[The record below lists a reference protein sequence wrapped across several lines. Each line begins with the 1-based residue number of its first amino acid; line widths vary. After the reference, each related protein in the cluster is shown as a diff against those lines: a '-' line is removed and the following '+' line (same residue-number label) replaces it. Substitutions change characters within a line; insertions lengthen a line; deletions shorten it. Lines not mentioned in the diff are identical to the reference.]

1 MRETIKKIMAVF
13 AIMMLMLNSSA
24 MVLISAAVDAIENII
39 DESKING
46 IYEINL
52 EKYVNYK
59 MQDVEKGAGVLLQYN
74 LKTGIEYTDGQESKP
89 LNSTGVLL
97 KFPKIEDSYPEKVE
111 VEAISTKA
119 TNGSD
124 EAKDWTYVYDEE
136 NGEIRIGAFNQ
147 ENDNGEI
154 YNQYEDGARDE
165 YRVICYYGEGT
176 YVDDN
181 TNRKLEVTGILQLNI
196 KNNDEEIKKKTEIK
210 KEDIVKENI
219 SGLISTEV
227 NTSDIY
233 NGFIKSNANNNT
245 DYKTNY
251 TENLKINV
259 SYKDNYDEAIIKT
272 NNYVVKTEEK
282 NKIKN
287 EVEEETKD
295 IIYTKSEINKNEIL
309 NKLGANG
316 YLKLYDQDDELL
328 GEVNKDTEVNEN
340 GIIEFQYE
348 KEVTNLK
355 IVISRPEQFGNI
367 EIKNERQIK
376 ENLREEN
383 VNKIQVKNNISLLK
397 NEKETIKKIN
407 EETQQEEEI
416 EREYQKEIYSFES
429 VNFEKIKNSETKMDV
444 SVDKTDWTNNVQ
456 NDVTFTATL
465 VTNDI
470 KYSLFK
476 NPTITLK
483 MPSEVEKVILGDVSV
498 LYDENLQI
506 ANTEVIEEDGC
517 KVIKISLNGEQS
529 QYTIDSLVNGANVII
544 PATVI
549 VKKDVS
555 SVDTQVKINYENE
568 KDLSN
573 NELVTDVHIYSI
585 FNQLDVNNSKEVSI
599 ENESSTSNFENNKN
613 IVEERDLSKDDIE
626 LNVKA
631 YVGSKEISNG
641 DVVYEEQI
649 IKYEINVINKTNERL
664 NGISVLGKVPDG
676 TVYGSV
682 DIGTYWE
689 GKYDYVK
696 DEELKEY
703 NLEINS
709 LEANQSLTKFYEVI
723 VNDLDDNEKVKDI
736 INEVEVKSKD
746 KVICSKEIKNTVKNA
761 EMVSYLKSYIGRDE
775 KNSLHYWLYVKNL
788 SDKTLKN
795 VKVET
800 DEFPKELIF
809 KKSELTNMASTD
821 NFGSFKD
828 NKYTAEIESINPGEY
843 VCIRILVNVGN
854 FDDNINEFEEK
865 LSFKANSV
873 YISNENRRMVYPE
886 YVTVVQTLDKE
897 GEKVEPDT
905 ELTYKVS
912 IKNESKIRTQIN
924 ILDYLPKGVKGQKA
938 TFQKW
943 IFPNDDLVTT
953 YDLEQEA
960 NKEYERE
967 ETTINIG
974 NTILDSSGNPLGD
987 IYYQQL
993 FIPAGRTLDI
1003 VFTAKTMDVS
1013 EPTVAS
1019 NYMTVSG
1026 EYIHTKVS
1034 NTVSC
1039 TIVPKGWVD
1048 PDPDNPDPDNPNPDN
1063 PDPDNP
1069 DPDNPDPDNPD
1080 PDDPD
1085 PDNPNSDRYSISGEV
1100 WFDKDENG
1108 IRDRESNMSGI
1119 TVKIYNADNNVIL
1132 KDKNDEARV
1141 LSTDADGNYKFTD
1154 LTNGRYL
1161 VLFEFDT
1168 DNYDVT
1174 QYKVSG
1180 VDDSINSD
1188 VVLKNV
1194 SIDGIEKKV
1203 AITDIITINSSNVTN
1218 IDMGLIYKAK
1228 FDLRLDKYVSKIK
1241 VMNSNGTKEYNYD
1254 EGKITKVEIAAKQVN
1269 NTTVEI
1275 QYKMKITNEGTA
1287 DGYVTEISDYL
1298 PDGLTLNDSNWK
1310 IKSNGTVYTNI
1321 LSGAKIESG
1330 ESKEI
1335 LLNVTKKLTT
1345 DTVGKFV
1352 NSAEITGSLNT
1363 KNLKDID
1370 SVEGNK
1376 DVNED
1381 DYSDATVIISI
1392 KTGLVRNIIFTFFI
1406 CLFVGVIIYLIY
1418 LKKVKIKNVFRIF
1431 MVVLVMSIFIQSA
1444 AVQAY
1449 LDITGWVDEENHTYP
1464 SWDEVDGVLVNRNVD
1479 FICMDN
1485 GLGMCHEHH
1494 HWYQQ
1499 STEKTDETTEEKSRI
1514 EEYVKITKDDSGAK
1528 FTIEDG
1534 KYKIGPY
1541 KISWNYASEITI
1553 TGKYVTND
1561 GTTIK
1566 THDISSSQMSITQ
1579 SGMSEVIYFILPL
1592 QTIEVNNV
1600 NVKAVHKDGLQITY
1614 EHKWRYVWS
1623 PVSYDNHTTMTHDNL
1638 QRMKPKDGWDSEPI
1652 IEKYDTTDNV
1662 TMATKTWYG
1671 HSKIIKKDKDTG
1683 ETLEGVK
1690 FKIEGGPANITS
1702 IGTTNS
1708 NGVIN
1713 FKKLQPGEYTLTEI
1727 EVPSGYNLSLQPK
1740 PQQVTIT
1747 NGETTIVRIKNRL
1760 YGDLRII
1767 KADQE
1772 TYDKMNGVGFL
1783 IFKDDSDGTR
1793 KYIKSYKYKQK
1804 EPAIVTWT
1812 TDINKAKCFYSGEKD
1827 SEVDGYITGNISSSK
1842 GTVLL
1847 KNLPIRDGSSTKVTY
1862 YAQEYRFDYDKN
1874 PDLIYYKLDKSKV
1887 ISKKLVT
1894 NASGRSMD
1902 DSDRTELLRRVTKNF
1917 LGTDYIR
1924 NQLKD
1929 VPLEVMGNELYF
1941 RICKSTPSSD
1951 FINLVNKEFRGFNPN
1966 NGYTKEDMQRLVDL
1980 IFFENNTRMSTIA
1993 NNIFADDEAIK
2004 QYSGRLCSIVDI
2016 KGGSVQ
2022 TSMSDYLYDSLKSQ
2036 TVFLMKNKQ
2045 YTIDVRGY
2053 VWEDIQVSKQTKR
2066 NDLYKNDDADIKDLP
2081 ASDVTVRLYAELNQN
2096 GGLPTLVATTDE
2108 DGNYKFKGAQFVLD
2122 ANGNKVLDE
2131 NGDPKIQYNI
2141 IIENLHN
2148 YNIEFE
2154 YNGLKYECVKTEKE
2168 LFPNKQN
2175 AYEMENSSKAKE
2187 KDKDRTNF
2195 NNSYATIKGKT
2206 ALANNVTE
2214 GQVSNTSNADTSTLT
2229 YESKEHVSTLVQNTG
2244 YSVESAKGKVTPFE
2258 NVSMKADTNTAGCD
2272 FKDMYDLLP
2281 SGAREI
2287 SNINLGLDKR
2297 EQPDLAIVTD
2307 IDNIKLSINGY
2318 GHTYNYRQR
2327 HVLEGIPDKDLNPG
2341 YDATMDR
2348 FRVSVKYPT
2357 TGNYKELS
2365 YTRGVYDSYIAYTK
2379 ENSTDESRLRMFVTY
2394 RIAVKNESS
2403 QLISRV
2409 SLRNYADARYSEI
2422 RNSYIYGTNKDITT
2436 EWNNNNKPITYD
2448 NKSINIWETQLIGQD
2463 IPAGGCMYV
2472 YLTYEVSTATIIDMA
2487 NLKPDGETK
2496 VELAENVTEISSY
2509 STYDS
2514 SGNVYAGI
2522 DKDSAPNNIA
2532 YHNSETYEDDT
2543 DAAPDLYLT
2552 RKASKQ
2558 FSGLVF
2564 EDATDNQLK
2573 TGSERL
2579 GNGKYDEDTENAKNT
2594 EKKVENVEV
2603 KLVKYKSN
2611 LDTNNND
2618 VITLYNLGDGGRVV
2632 PTQAQTITGD
2642 GGTYNFTGF
2651 IPGEYYIVY
2660 TYGKY
2665 KYTDMN
2671 KENSQPSEV
2680 QSKVN
2685 GKAITTQEYKSTII
2699 DENTY
2704 RTLIDNDYNKIKDNN
2719 LWYWYENSGNSGKSS
2734 AVDDNDIRTKI
2745 NEYLSAITYG
2755 NKTAYEGES
2764 YNDNNGNNVTN
2775 ANHQLMKSYTGIMD
2789 VAIEDSRDQTTEY
2802 EKSGVSDEE
2811 KRNYQIK
2818 YGYDTNSGGN
2828 GETSDEVKRNYQ
2840 IKFGI
2845 VERPR
2850 QSLKVT
2856 KDIASVKLALANGQ
2870 IIAEGN
2876 KEDIQAG
2883 NVKYVVYP
2891 EGGPLK
2897 IEIDNEIIEGAD
2909 LDINYRINVQ
2919 NLSEVDYDNVNY
2931 YRYGAGKNNEYTT
2944 DLVTLTPAI
2953 ADYVDEKLS
2962 VTYDIDKNNREF
2974 KYYDATNDTKNIW
2987 QLLPTSGK
2995 EDKKLAGINISDSV
3009 FGHIKNR
3016 SNIVVKK
3023 TKDKILPKVTK
3034 RTTNYKDYCLLAKK
3048 KITSI
3053 STNSDN
3059 TFENYVELIE
3069 VCNSVGRFYGVQDGD
3084 NWKYET
3090 PGNFDLTQ
3098 EEEGKKLNINESDTN
3113 SDINP
3118 SKVTIMPPTGDNKIY
3133 YYIIGISCLVI
3144 LVGGIIIIK
3153 KKVL

>member
-309 NKLGANG
+309 NKLGENG

-328 GEVNKDTEVNEN
+328 GEVNKDTEANEN
-340 GIIEFQYE
+340 GIVELQYE

-355 IVISRPEQFGNI
+355 IVMSRPEQLGNI

-383 VNKIQVKNNISLLK
+383 VNKIQVKNDISLLK
-397 NEKETIKKIN
+397 NEKETIKQMN
-407 EETQQEEEI
+407 EETQEEEEI
-416 EREYQKEIYSFES
+416 EKEYQREIYSFES
-429 VNFEKIKNSETKMDV
+429 VDVEELKDSETKMDV
-444 SVDKTDWTNNVQ
+444 SIDKTDWTNNVQ

-476 NPTITLK
+476 NPTITIK

-498 LYDENLQI
+498 LYDGNLQI

-517 KVIKISLNGEQS
+517 KVIKISLNGEQT

-599 ENESSTSNFENNKN
+599 ENESSKSNFENNKN

-1464 SWDEVDGVLVNRNVD
+1464 SWDEVDGVFVNRNVY

-1485 GLGMCHEHH
+1485 GSGMCHEHH

-1499 STEKTDETTEEKSRI
+1499 STEKTDETTTEISRI

-1652 IEKYDTTDNV
+1652 VEKYDTTDNV

-1713 FKKLQPGEYTLTEI
+1713 FEKLQPGEYTLTEI

-1747 NGETTIVRIKNRL
+1747 NGRTTTVNIKNRL
-1760 YGDLRII
+1760 YGDLKII
-1767 KADQE
+1767 KVDKE
-1772 TYDKMNGVGFL
+1772 TLDKINGVGFL
-1783 IFKDDSDGTR
+1783 IFKEDDSGN
-1793 KYIKSYKYKQK
+1793 KNYIKTYSYKEN
-1804 EPAIVTWT
+1804 EPADVKWT
-1812 TDINKAKCFYSGEKD
+1812 TDIDEAKCFYSGEIE
-1827 SEVDGYITGNISSSK
+1827 SGGDGYTGNVSGTT

-1847 KNLPIRDGSSTKVTY
+1847 KNLPIREGSETEIEY
-1862 YAQEYRFDYDKN
+1862 YAQEYRFDYNKN

-1887 ISKKLVT
+1887 MSTTLVT
-1894 NASGRSMD
+1894 NASGKSMND
-1902 DSDRTELLRRVTKNF
+1902 NDRLAVMKRVTKKF
-1917 LGTDYIR
+1917 YKTDYIR
-1924 NQLKD
+1924 KLMKD
-1929 VPLEVMGNELYF
+1929 ESEGDLVTKIYTVIMGTGNITNREEKNEL
-1941 RICKSTPSSD
+1941 IDLLGSSTSD
-1951 FINLVNKEFRGFNPN
+1951 GYNADNIGKVINQIFKNNKN
-1966 NGYTKEDMQRLVDL
+1966 NNVLKNRAKYIFKNGNADTGAEDKKREYVDDL
-1980 IFFENNTRMSTIA
+1980 CNST
-1993 NNIFADDEAIK
+1993 
-2004 QYSGRLCSIVDI
+2004 GGDI
-2016 KGGSVQ
+2016 KSA
-2022 TSMSDYLYDSLKSQ
+2022 TREYIFHSLRCQ
-2036 TVFLMKNKQ
+2036 TVVLMKNKQ

-2141 IIENLHN
+2141 IIENLQN

-2187 KDKDRTNF
+2187 IENESVNLRKDF
-2195 NNSYATIKGKT
+2195 NNFYATITGDNS
-2206 ALANNVTE
+2206 L
-2214 GQVSNTSNADTSTLT
+2214 DTSKSETTGKVFGTDTTLT
-2229 YESKEHVSTLVQNTG
+2229 YESKAHVSTLVQNTS
-2244 YSVESAKGKVTPFE
+2244 YSVESADKKVNPKE
-2258 NVSMKADTNTAGCD
+2258 SVSMRADTNTAGCS

-2287 SNINLGLDKR
+2287 SNVNLGLYER

-2318 GHTYNYRQR
+2318 KHTYNYRQR
-2327 HVLEGIPDKDLNPG
+2327 NDYINDSSGFDVYVKNESTGKYKNLT
-2341 YDATMDR
+2341 YDRA
-2348 FRVSVKYPT
+2348 
-2357 TGNYKELS
+2357 
-2365 YTRGVYDSYIAYTK
+2365 VYDSYIAYTE
-2379 ENSTDESRLRMFVTY
+2379 ENKNNDSRLRMFVTY

-2403 QLISRV
+2403 GLISKV
-2409 SLRNYADARYSEI
+2409 SLRNYADARYERVS
-2422 RNSYIYGTNKDITT
+2422 NSYIYNKDDSTDTNNRVTWDIPNPNGTILVNET
-2436 EWNNNNKPITYD
+2436 ETK
-2448 NKSINIWETQLIGQD
+2448 IWETEIIDENIAPGE
-2463 IPAGGCMYV
+2463 CMYV
-2472 YLTYEVSTATIIDMA
+2472 YLTYEVSTDTIVEMATLQPNGGTNIPIG
-2487 NLKPDGETK
+2487 K
-2496 VELAENVTEISSY
+2496 NVTEIKAY
-2509 STYDS
+2509 QTYKILED
-2514 SGNVYAGI
+2514 GLMHTYAGI
-2522 DKDSAPNNIA
+2522 DKDSAPNNIKCG
-2532 YHNSETYEDDT
+2532 NTDTYEDDT
-2543 DAAPDLYLT
+2543 DAAPDLFLM
-2552 RKASKQ
+2552 RKNSKEI
-2558 FSGLVF
+2558 SGLVF
-2564 EDATDNQLK
+2564 EDK
-2573 TGSERL
+2573 TAEKLQTGKERL
-2579 GNGKYDEDTENAKNT
+2579 GNGKYDEDSENPENT
-2594 EKKVENVEV
+2594 EKKVGNVEV
-2603 KLVKYKSN
+2603 KLVKYDMNKGLTTEDDYVNDNIVN
-2611 LDTNNND
+2611 LYILGANGADTK
-2618 VITLYNLGDGGRVV
+2618 Y
-2632 PTQAQTITGD
+2632 AHTITES
-2642 GGTYNFTGF
+2642 GGTYNFTGLV
-2651 IPGEYYIVY
+2651 PGEYYIVY

-2665 KYTDMN
+2665 NYTN
-2671 KENSQPSEV
+2671 KDLRIT
-2680 QSKVN
+2680 SKN
-2685 GKAITTQEYKSTII
+2685 GNKQTYIGSKSVTTQEYKSTII

-2704 RTLIDNDYNKIKDNN
+2704 RTLIDNDYNEIKNSN
-2719 LWYWYENSGNSGKSS
+2719 LWYRYEDSGNFEKSS
-2734 AVDDNDIRTKI
+2734 AVDDENIRTNI
-2745 NEYLSAITYG
+2745 NKYLSVITYG
-2755 NKTAYEGES
+2755 NKTAYEGEE
-2764 YNDNNGNNVTN
+2764 YNGK
-2775 ANHQLMKSYTGIMD
+2775 HQVMKSYTGIMD

-2802 EKSGVSDEE
+2802 
-2811 KRNYQIK
+2811 
-2818 YGYDTNSGGN
+2818 GYDDMNANEN
-2828 GETSDEVKRNYQ
+2828 GQIVNKAERNYQ

-2850 QSLKVT
+2850 QSLKVE

-2870 IIAEGN
+2870 IIAEGK
-2876 KEDIQAG
+2876 KEDIQAE

-2962 VTYDIDKNNREF
+2962 VTYDIDKNNRKF

-3023 TKDKILPKVTK
+3023 TTDEILPKVTE
-3034 RTTNYKDYCLLAKK
+3034 TTDNYKNYNLLAKK
-3048 KITSI
+3048 KLTSI
-3053 STNSDN
+3053 STNTDN

-3069 VCNSVGRFYGVQDGD
+3069 VCNSVGRFYGVDSDREHPD
-3084 NWKYET
+3084 NNIWKYET
-3090 PGNFDLTQ
+3090 PGNFDVTNKDNLT
-3098 EEEGKKLNINESDTN
+3098 ESDTN
-3113 SDINP
+3113 SEINP

-3133 YYIIGISCLVI
+3133 YYIIGISSLVI

>member
-309 NKLGANG
+309 NKLGENG

-397 NEKETIKKIN
+397 NEKETIKQMN
-407 EETQQEEEI
+407 EETQEEEEI
-416 EREYQKEIYSFES
+416 EKEYQREIYSFES
-429 VNFEKIKNSETKMDV
+429 VDVEELKDSETKMDV
-444 SVDKTDWTNNVQ
+444 SIDKTDWTNNVQ

-476 NPTITLK
+476 NPTITIK

-498 LYDENLQI
+498 LYDGNLQI

-517 KVIKISLNGEQS
+517 KVIKISLNGEQT

-599 ENESSTSNFENNKN
+599 ENESSKSNFENNKN

-1376 DVNED
+1376 DVDED

-1464 SWDEVDGVLVNRNVD
+1464 SWDEVDGVFVNRNVY

-1485 GLGMCHEHH
+1485 GSGMCHEHH

-1499 STEKTDETTEEKSRI
+1499 STEKTDETTTEISRI

-1652 IEKYDTTDNV
+1652 VEKYDTTDNV

-1713 FKKLQPGEYTLTEI
+1713 FEKLQPGEYTLTEI

-1747 NGETTIVRIKNRL
+1747 NGRTTTVNIKNRL
-1760 YGDLRII
+1760 YGDLKII
-1767 KADQE
+1767 KIDKE
-1772 TYDKMNGVGFL
+1772 TLDKINGVGFL
-1783 IFKDDSDGTR
+1783 IFKEDDSGN
-1793 KYIKSYKYKQK
+1793 KNYIKTYSYKEN
-1804 EPAIVTWT
+1804 EPADVKWT
-1812 TDINKAKCFYSGEKD
+1812 TDIDEAKCFYSGEIE
-1827 SEVDGYITGNISSSK
+1827 SGGDGYTGNVSGTT

-1847 KNLPIRDGSSTKVTY
+1847 KNLPIREGSETEIEY
-1862 YAQEYRFDYDKN
+1862 YAQEYRFDYNKN

-1887 ISKKLVT
+1887 MSTTLVT
-1894 NASGRSMD
+1894 NASGKSMND
-1902 DSDRTELLRRVTKNF
+1902 NDRLAVMKRVTKKF
-1917 LGTDYIR
+1917 YKTDYIR
-1924 NQLKD
+1924 KLMKD
-1929 VPLEVMGNELYF
+1929 ESKGDFVTKIYTVIMGTGNITNREEKNEL
-1941 RICKSTPSSD
+1941 IDLLGSSTSD
-1951 FINLVNKEFRGFNPN
+1951 GYNADNIGKVINQIFKNNKN
-1966 NGYTKEDMQRLVDL
+1966 NNVLKNRAKYIFKNGNADTGAEDKKREYVDDL
-1980 IFFENNTRMSTIA
+1980 CNST
-1993 NNIFADDEAIK
+1993 
-2004 QYSGRLCSIVDI
+2004 GGDI
-2016 KGGSVQ
+2016 KSA
-2022 TSMSDYLYDSLKSQ
+2022 TREYIFHSLRGQ
-2036 TVFLMKNKQ
+2036 TVVLMKNKQ

-2081 ASDVTVRLYAELNQN
+2081 ASDVIVRLYAELNQN

-2141 IIENLHN
+2141 IIENLQN

-2175 AYEMENSSKAKE
+2175 AYEMQNSSKAKE
-2187 KDKDRTNF
+2187 KDEDRTNF

-2229 YESKEHVSTLVQNTG
+2229 YESKKHVSTLVQNTG

-2258 NVSMKADTNTAGCD
+2258 NVSMKADTNTAGCN

-2287 SNINLGLDKR
+2287 SNINLGLYQR

-2318 GHTYNYRQR
+2318 EHTYNYRQR
-2327 HVLEGIPDKDLNPG
+2327 ANYVSEGIPDKDLNAG
-2341 YDATMDR
+2341 YDAAMDG
-2348 FRVSVKYPT
+2348 FSVFVKNSKTDKY
-2357 TGNYKELS
+2357 KQLS
-2365 YTRGVYDSYIAYTK
+2365 YNRGVYDSYIAYTK
-2379 ENSTDESRLRMFVTY
+2379 NDSQNENRLRMFVTY
-2394 RIAVKNESS
+2394 RIAVKNESGS
-2403 QLISRV
+2403 LISKV
-2409 SLRNYADARYSEI
+2409 SLRNYADARYEADAGYKSVSD
-2422 RNSYIYGTNKDITT
+2422 SYIYNKKDSTDTTNKVV
-2436 EWNNNNKPITYD
+2436 WNSKDGPNENTK
-2448 NKSINIWETQLIGQD
+2448 IWETSIIQQD
-2463 IPAGGCMYV
+2463 IKAGECMYV

-2487 NLKPDGETK
+2487 KLSPNGGSRLDLDK
-2496 VELAENVTEISSY
+2496 NVTEISSY

-2514 SGNVYAGI
+2514 SGKVYAGI
-2522 DKDSAPNNIA
+2522 DKDSAPNNII
-2532 YHNSETYEDDT
+2532 YGNTDTYEDDT

-2552 RKASKQ
+2552 RKESKQ

-2564 EDATDNQLK
+2564 EDGTENQLK

-2579 GNGKYDEDTENAKNT
+2579 GNGVYDNG
-2594 EKKVENVEV
+2594 EKTVANVEV
-2603 KLVKYKSN
+2603 NLVNYNSN
-2611 LDTNNND
+2611 LDTNNNN
-2618 VITLYNLGDGGRVV
+2618 VITLYTLDGNGDVHTR
-2632 PTQAQTITGD
+2632 QAQAITGAD
-2642 GGTYNFTGF
+2642 GKYNFTGF
-2651 IPGEYYIVY
+2651 VPGEYYIVY

-2665 KYTDMN
+2665 KYVDMN
-2671 KENSQPSEV
+2671 KVNPQEENK
-2680 QSKVN
+2680 QSNIN
-2685 GKAITTQEYKSTII
+2685 GKAVTTQDYKSTII
-2699 DENTY
+2699 NESTY
-2704 RTLIDNDYNKIKDNN
+2704 RTLIDNDYNTIKNN
-2719 LWYWYENSGNSGKSS
+2719 KLWYWYENNSNFSKSS
-2734 AVDDNDIRTKI
+2734 AVDNANTRTDI
-2745 NEYLSAITYG
+2745 NNYLSTITYG
-2755 NKTAYEGES
+2755 KKTGYENEDYG
-2764 YNDNNGNNVTN
+2764 GG
-2775 ANHQLMKSYTGIMD
+2775 HQVMKSYTGIID
-2789 VAIEDSRDQTTEY
+2789 VPVEDERSQQTNYDYVEGSRD
-2802 EKSGVSDEE
+2802 
-2811 KRNYQIK
+2811 
-2818 YGYDTNSGGN
+2818 
-2828 GETSDEVKRNYQ
+2828 YQ

-2870 IIAEGN
+2870 IIAEGT

-2883 NVKYVVYP
+2883 RVKYIVYP
-2891 EGGPLK
+2891 DGGFLK

-2919 NLSEVDYDNVNY
+2919 NLSEIDYNDLDY
-2931 YRYGAGKNNEYTT
+2931 YRYGFVKDENKESS
-2944 DLVTLTPAI
+2944 LVKLTPAI

-2962 VTYDIDKNNREF
+2962 VTYDIDKTNSEF
-2974 KYYDATNDTKNIW
+2974 KYYDTGNDTKNIW
-2987 QLLPTSGK
+2987 QLLQTSRK
-2995 EDKKLAGINISDSV
+2995 EDKKLAGIDISESV
-3009 FGHIKNR
+3009 FGNIKNR

-3023 TKDKILPKVTK
+3023 TEDKILPKVTENTENDK
-3034 RTTNYKDYCLLAKK
+3034 NYHLLAKK

-3069 VCNSVGRFYGVQDGD
+3069 VYNSVGRFYGVQDGD

-3090 PGNFDLTQ
+3090 PGNFDVTSLVNL
-3098 EEEGKKLNINESDTN
+3098 EESDTN
-3113 SDINP
+3113 SKTNP

-3133 YYIIGISCLVI
+3133 YYIIGISSLVI